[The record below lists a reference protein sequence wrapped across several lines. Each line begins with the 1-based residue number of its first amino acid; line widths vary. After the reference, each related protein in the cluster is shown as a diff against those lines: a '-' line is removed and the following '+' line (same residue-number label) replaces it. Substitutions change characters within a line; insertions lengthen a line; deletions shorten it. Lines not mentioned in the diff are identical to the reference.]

1 MNVSRNEFTKGI
13 SLIQNPS
20 GVNLSIDRQ
29 KILSFVYDEIQ
40 KKSQQ
45 QMFQRQLNNSPP
57 PSLGYNQQQQQQKQ
71 QQSSSTI
78 DYEMQEEERRIL
90 SDLESLLYITSPYYY

>member
-1 MNVSRNEFTKGI
+1 MIVYLMNVSRNEFTKGI

-20 GVNLSIDRQ
+20 GVNLSLDRQ

-45 QMFQRQLNNSPP
+45 QMLQKQLNNNPP
-57 PSLGYNQQQQQQKQ
+57 PFGYNQQQQRKQ
-71 QQSSSTI
+71 QQLSTI
-78 DYEMQEEERRIL
+78 DYEIQEEEQFIL
-90 SDLESLLYITSPYYY
+90 SDLESLESLEL